1 MTPRPSGTLSR
12 AQKHREAVAH
22 ANVFAS
28 RLRILEV
35 FPSTGDEHYRD
46 HDAQKKKRDI
56 SEMGQLWKHHPPI
69 IRAPSNARSRA
80 KAICRR
86 VVDLIG
92 DIPNHGRSS

>member
-12 AQKHREAVAH
+12 AQKHREAFAH
-22 ANVFAS
+22 ANVFAW

-56 SEMGQLWKHHPPI
+56 SEMG
-69 IRAPSNARSRA
+69 
-80 KAICRR
+80 
-86 VVDLIG
+86 
-92 DIPNHGRSS
+92 